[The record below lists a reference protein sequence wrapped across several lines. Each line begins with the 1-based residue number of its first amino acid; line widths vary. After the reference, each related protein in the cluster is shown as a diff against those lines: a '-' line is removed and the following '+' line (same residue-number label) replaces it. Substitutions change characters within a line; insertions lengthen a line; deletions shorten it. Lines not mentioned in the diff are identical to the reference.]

1 MEGLTIKQ
9 KLLLRELK
17 DQGLVK
23 VEITYSGGGDDG
35 CLDTFS
41 GYKINAKG
49 KEEWIQDSV
58 PIYFQEEFDEYI
70 YDFINDNIEWDWINN
85 EGGYGT
91 INIDVHTGKV
101 SIDHSQRIVEDYNYD
116 PVESE
121 IEKVL
126 NGSS

>member
-1 MEGLTIKQ
+1 METKLKKNLAVQVIKDHNIS
-9 KLLLRELK
+9 KIE
-17 DQGLVK
+17 VY
-23 VEITYSGGGDDG
+23 YSGGGDDG
-35 CLDTFS
+35 C
-41 GYKINAKG
+41 I
-49 KEEWIQDSV
+49 DSV
-58 PIYFQEEFDEYI
+58 TY
-70 YDFINDNIEWDWINN
+70 YDHNENSIDVIMNNEIEPEWDDLLYNLLNEHIEWDWINN